1 MVLSRVFHEIP
12 FPLVYT
18 PIKCNNPIVT
28 CRLENR
34 VTVKIGTDTDKNIV
48 HLEYDTRFNEYR
60 LYLEEILKKFFNI
73 VSENITQEK
82 YVVEVSIEENTYG
95 LGLYVVVTDWFLRSI
110 GVSDNDLQ
118 IVSTIIDSE
127 IFGDPVVLSMLKA
140 LRKSILL
147 SKNII
152 YREGEEPVELVVDY
166 GFSVEEHLKIKTST
180 IVEDLLNEQA
190 FRTAIIH
197 LGGYTAIAL
206 ARCLLSRSRSECKSL
221 VTESLHVLNSLQYM
235 LKGVTP
241 PVNGVLVDDVP
252 GYLTMLVPRIDD
264 IE

>member
-1 MVLSRVFHEIP
+1 MVLNRVFREIP

-18 PIKCNNPIVT
+18 PIKCNNPIIT
-28 CRLENR
+28 CRLENK
-34 VTVKIGTDTDKNIV
+34 VTVKIGTGTDKNVV
-48 HLEYDTRFNEYR
+48 HLEYVSRFSEYR
-60 LYLEEILKKFFNI
+60 LYLEEILKKFFDI
-73 VSENITQEK
+73 ISENITQEK
-82 YVVEVSIEENTYG
+82 YVVEISIEENTYG

-110 GVSDNDLQ
+110 GVQDNDLQ
-118 IVSTIIDSE
+118 IISTIVDNK
-127 IFGDPVVLSMLKA
+127 IFGEPVILSMLKA

-147 SKNII
+147 SKDIV

-166 GFSVEEHLKIKTST
+166 EFSVEKHLKTKPST
-180 IVEDLLNEQA
+180 TVKGLLNEQA

-197 LGGYTAIAL
+197 MGGYTAIAL
-206 ARCLLSRSRSECKSL
+206 ARCLLSRSRGECKSL